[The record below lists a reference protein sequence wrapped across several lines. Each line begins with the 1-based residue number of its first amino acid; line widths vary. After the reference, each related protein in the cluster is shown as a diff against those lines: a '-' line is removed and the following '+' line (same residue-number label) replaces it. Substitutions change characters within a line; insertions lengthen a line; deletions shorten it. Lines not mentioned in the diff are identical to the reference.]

1 MKGLL
6 IGGFT
11 TLGTGTG
18 AMLTLQTQAGLD
30 PLHTL
35 ISEYAFHPIGW
46 LLPAS
51 LTLFA
56 VGAAFIAE
64 GLRRSG
70 AGRGAASLVVVWGVC
85 MLLLGLFPTDPPGFE
100 LSMSGAIHRY
110 AGFVAFLVMP
120 VAGLLLVRAKAHYAR
135 AMKALSGVAIAALVL
150 VVLPYL
156 VRMAGIP
163 VDNADIPAGLTQRL
177 VVLSEVGLLLLLG
190 LHLVRLPQA
199 SGHRTPRLVTVQH
212 AAPAAPVA
220 AGTSRS
226 LAA

>member
-56 VGAAFIAE
+56 VGAVFIAE

-70 AGRGAASLVVVWGVC
+70 AGRMAVSLVAVWGVC
-85 MLLLGLFPTDPPGFE
+85 MLLLGLFPTDRPGLD

-120 VAGLLLVRAKAHYAR
+120 VAGLLLVRAKVNYAR
-135 AMKALSGVAIAALVL
+135 AMKALSGIALGALVL
-150 VVLPYL
+150 VVVPYV
-156 VRMAGIP
+156 VRMAGVP
-163 VDNADIPAGLTQRL
+163 LDNADIPAGLTQRL
-177 VVLSEVGLLLLLG
+177 VVVSEVGLLLLLA
-190 LHLVRLPQA
+190 LHLVRLPHA
-199 SGHRTPRLVTVQH
+199 AGHRTPRVVSVQH
-212 AAPAAPVA
+212 AAAVAPVPA
-220 AGTSRS
+220 RTSRS